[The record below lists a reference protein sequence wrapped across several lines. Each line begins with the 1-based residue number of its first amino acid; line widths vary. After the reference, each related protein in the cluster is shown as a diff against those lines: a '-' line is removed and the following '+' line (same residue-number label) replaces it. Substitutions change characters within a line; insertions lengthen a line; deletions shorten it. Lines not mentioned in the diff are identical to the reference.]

1 VLETQ
6 THLLLLY
13 KISTIAITF
22 LKYTAYYSI
31 NILARSTRMFLVLL
45 QKGGLLLYIFEAH
58 RQLKYGILLNN
69 LSFPNFKFVFK
80 ITL

>member
-1 VLETQ
+1 
-6 THLLLLY
+6 
-13 KISTIAITF
+13 
-22 LKYTAYYSI
+22 
-31 NILARSTRMFLVLL
+31 MFLVLL